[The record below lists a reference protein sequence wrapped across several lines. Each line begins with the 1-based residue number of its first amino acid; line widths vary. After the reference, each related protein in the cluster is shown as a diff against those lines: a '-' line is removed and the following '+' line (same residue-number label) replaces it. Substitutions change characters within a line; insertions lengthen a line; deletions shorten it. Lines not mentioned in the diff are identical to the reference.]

1 MQIKPQLQHSGT
13 CRKLNICYL
22 FVSGTLHVLSVDLQD
37 AVTAEDAGC
46 LGGPARQDRGDVL
59 QWGVQLSI
67 DRLQVPALAYLTAHI
82 EPETCMKVRP
92 LNCMCNFSFKK

>member
-1 MQIKPQLQHSGT
+1 M
-13 CRKLNICYL
+13 
-22 FVSGTLHVLSVDLQD
+22 SGTLHVLSVDLQD

-59 QWGVQLSI
+59 QRGVQLSI
-67 DRLQVPALAYLTAHI
+67 DRLQVPALAHLPAHI
-82 EPETCMKVRP
+82 ETETCMKVRL